1 VTWRESKLTWAH
13 RLDHYMKLG
22 NNKIHY
28 MQIFFSVSIVLC
40 LSGFAY
46 QTLERSLT
54 EDFSALKRN
63 VNRKRKERN

>member
-1 VTWRESKLTWAH
+1 
-13 RLDHYMKLG
+13 MKLG